1 MAWTTPGT
9 ATAGEVLTAAFWNT
23 NVRDNSIMGSPVYA
37 NEAARD
43 AAIPA
48 PSEGMQ
54 VYLTAPTEPSATG
67 MTITGIRQIYDGAAW
82 TTVSLLSGLITT
94 TETCS
99 SATYAD
105 LATVGPTVTI
115 RTGITALVTVSAT
128 IDTSAATRGG
138 TMSFAVS
145 GATTISAVDANGV
158 FVYSL
163 DGDVFVAASRTYLLT
178 GLTAGVNT
186 FTAKYKQQGGNVN
199 ILRRSLSITG
209 AA

>member
-1 MAWTTPGT
+1 
-9 ATAGEVLTAAFWNT
+9 
-23 NVRDNSIMGSPVYA
+23 
-37 NEAARD
+37 
-43 AAIPA
+43 
-48 PSEGMQ
+48 
-54 VYLTAPTEPSATG
+54 

-178 GLTAGVNT
+178 GLTAGLNT

>member
-1 MAWTTPGT
+1 
-9 ATAGEVLTAAFWNT
+9 
-23 NVRDNSIMGSPVYA
+23 MGSPVYA
-37 NEAARD
+37 NEADRN

-48 PSEGMQ
+48 PVDGMQ

-94 TETCS
+94 DEACT

-105 LATVGPTVTI
+105 LATVGPVVTI
-115 RTGITALVTVSAT
+115 RTGTTALVTVSAT
-128 IDTSAATRGG
+128 INTTAANRGG

-145 GATTISAVDANGV
+145 GASTIAAVDATGV
-158 FVYSL
+158 FVYSSGTDL
-163 DGDVFVAASRTYLLT
+163 YLAGSRTFLLT
-178 GLTAGVNT
+178 GLTAGLNT
-186 FTAKYKQQGGNVN
+186 FTAKYKQQGGTVG